1 MKYECI
7 IIGGGIAGLQAAIQ
21 LGRYKHRV
29 LVLDDNQGRSSI
41 CQSYHNILGY
51 PNGVS
56 GPHLREI
63 GRAHG
68 EKYGVHYQDDRV
80 IDIMYEE
87 EEFMIYT
94 RSKKQYRGM
103 RLLLATGIMDH
114 IPPYKSL
121 GPCLGLTVYVCPDCD
136 GYEVKD
142 KTTVVMGSGNTG
154 ANMALTLAY
163 WTNSI
168 IFVNDEQKEVCPQ
181 TYQQLEKLGIEVI
194 EEKIAEVMADGSSFR
209 GVRLASGQ
217 VVEGERGFI
226 AYGGNQ
232 VKSDLAAKLGVERLG
247 NQHIITDGRSKMTN
261 VPHVWAAGDV
271 VAHSE
276 QVTIAMGE
284 GSQAA
289 IWIHKSLINR

>member
-51 PNGVS
+51 SNGVS
-56 GPHLREI
+56 GPYLREI

-68 EKYGVHYQDDRV
+68 EQYGVHYQDERV
-80 IDIMYEE
+80 VDIVYEE
-87 EEFMIYT
+87 EEFIIYT
-94 RSKKQYRGM
+94 RSNKQYRGM

-114 IPPYKSL
+114 IPPYESL

-168 IFVNDEQKEVCPQ
+168 IFVNDEKKEVYPQ

-194 EEKIAEVMADGSSFR
+194 EEKIAEVLAEDSSFR
-209 GVRLASGQ
+209 GVRLESGQ

>member
-56 GPHLREI
+56 GPYLREI

-68 EKYGVHYQDDRV
+68 EQYGVHYQDERV
-80 IDIMYEE
+80 VDIVYEE
-87 EEFMIYT
+87 EEFIIYT
-94 RSKKQYRGM
+94 RSNKQYRGM

-114 IPPYKSL
+114 IPPYESL
-121 GPCLGLTVYVCPDCD
+121 GPCLGLSVYVCPDCD

-168 IFVNDEQKEVCPQ
+168 IFVNDEKKEVYPQ

-194 EEKIAEVMADGSSFR
+194 EEKIAEVLAEGSSFR
-209 GVRLASGQ
+209 GVRLESGQ

>member
-56 GPHLREI
+56 GPYLREI

-68 EKYGVHYQDDRV
+68 EQYGVHYQDERV
-80 IDIMYEE
+80 VDIVYEE
-87 EEFMIYT
+87 EEFIIYT
-94 RSKKQYRGM
+94 RSNKQYRGM

-114 IPPYKSL
+114 IPPYESL

-168 IFVNDEQKEVCPQ
+168 IFVNDEKKEVYPQ

-194 EEKIAEVMADGSSFR
+194 EEKIAEVLAEDSSFR
-209 GVRLASGQ
+209 GVRLESGQ

>member
-56 GPHLREI
+56 GPYLREI

-68 EKYGVHYQDDRV
+68 EQYGVHYQDERV
-80 IDIMYEE
+80 VDIVYEE
-87 EEFMIYT
+87 EEFIICT
-94 RSKKQYRGM
+94 RSNKQYRGM

-114 IPPYKSL
+114 IPPYESL

-168 IFVNDEQKEVCPQ
+168 IFVNDEKKEVYPQ

-194 EEKIAEVMADGSSFR
+194 EEKIAEVLAEDSSFR
-209 GVRLASGQ
+209 GVRLESGQ

>member
-56 GPHLREI
+56 GPYLREI

-68 EKYGVHYQDDRV
+68 EKYGVHYQDERV
-80 IDIMYEE
+80 VDIVYEE
-87 EEFMIYT
+87 EEFIIYT
-94 RSKKQYRGM
+94 RSNKQYRGM

-114 IPPYKSL
+114 IPPYESL

-168 IFVNDEQKEVCPQ
+168 IFVNDEKKEVYPQ

-194 EEKIAEVMADGSSFR
+194 EEKIAEVLADGSSFR
-209 GVRLASGQ
+209 GVRLESGQ
-217 VVEGERGFI
+217 IVEGERGFI
-226 AYGGNQ
+226 AYGGNH

>member
-56 GPHLREI
+56 GPYLREI

-68 EKYGVHYQDDRV
+68 EKYGVHYQDERV
-80 IDIMYEE
+80 VDIVYEE
-87 EEFMIYT
+87 EEFIIYT
-94 RSKKQYRGM
+94 RSNKQYRGM

-114 IPPYKSL
+114 IPPYESL

-168 IFVNDEQKEVCPQ
+168 IFVNDEK
-181 TYQQLEKLGIEVI
+181 K
-194 EEKIAEVMADGSSFR
+194 KF
-209 GVRLASGQ
+209 
-217 VVEGERGFI
+217 
-226 AYGGNQ
+226 
-232 VKSDLAAKLGVERLG
+232 
-247 NQHIITDGRSKMTN
+247 
-261 VPHVWAAGDV
+261 
-271 VAHSE
+271 
-276 QVTIAMGE
+276 
-284 GSQAA
+284 
-289 IWIHKSLINR
+289 IHKLINS

>member
-56 GPHLREI
+56 GPYLREI

-68 EKYGVHYQDDRV
+68 EQYGVHYQDERV
-80 IDIMYEE
+80 VDIVYEE
-87 EEFMIYT
+87 EEFIIYT
-94 RSKKQYRGM
+94 RSNKQYRGM

-114 IPPYKSL
+114 IPPYETL

-168 IFVNDEQKEVCPQ
+168 IFVNDEKKEVYPQ

-194 EEKIAEVMADGSSFR
+194 EEKIAEVLAEDSSFR
-209 GVRLASGQ
+209 GVRLESGQ